1 MLALVLSACG
11 GVGTGSDN
19 GEEPGAAGGWVSDKT
34 ASAGADPAAA
44 TADNSQDT
52 SEGSAEESRM
62 TTTLVG
68 DTEVVTYRPYLDDG
82 SLAPGFDEHASDNSP
97 WVCRPWHD
105 RFHACRQVGYEDSV
119 VVYFCSTNGT
129 TAWCPSPMAETIFS
143 RMDNIRVLD
152 EPETTMQVIDPAP
165 VRLKVEGMDYY
176 NFAASPEMERP
187 DATVHYRTQGPVPL
201 WAPTGRSAIDAG
213 NGTWTVYRASSG
225 SQTPFE
231 SLPVARAVVLK

>member
-19 GEEPGAAGGWVSDKT
+19 GEEPGSAGGWVSDKT

-44 TADNSQDT
+44 TAENSQGT

-82 SLAPGFDEHASDNSP
+82 SLAPGFDEHASSDALVDCHP
-97 WVCRPWHD
+97 WRD
-105 RFHACRQVGYEDSV
+105 DFYACHQAEFGDSTI
-119 VVYFCSTNGT
+119 VYFCSTNGT
-129 TAWCPSPMAETIFS
+129 TAWCPTPMAETIFS

-165 VRLKVEGMDYY
+165 VRLKVEGVDDY

-187 DATVHYRTQGPVPL
+187 DATVQYRTQGPVPL
-201 WAPTGRSAIDAG
+201 WAPAGRSAIDTG
-213 NGTWTVYRASSG
+213 NGTWTVYRAPSG
-225 SQTPFE
+225 SQASFE
-231 SLPVARAVVLK
+231 SVPVARAVVLK